1 MKLSTLLLFI
11 LLTISSSCKNENT
24 YENDAELCELLA
36 KMIDDDQAIRN
47 LPEMTDPFFEILDS
61 IIAVNYSSRK
71 VYAELP
77 TEEQLAWGR
86 VAREIRNKRP
96 QPSKETVDSLW
107 AIQKEIDL
115 KNSKLLIDITKKRG
129 WVSKEQLG
137 CTQYIAPVII
147 FRHAPRELWDEIR
160 LLVEKEFSEKR
171 MENGDYWFITNHLDG
186 RPLPTVVDSIQVDI
200 E

>member
-1 MKLSTLLLFI
+1 MKFRTLLLFV
-11 LLTISSSCKNENT
+11 LLTIFSSCKNENT

-36 KMIDDDQAIRN
+36 KMFDDDQAIRN

-61 IIAVNYSSRK
+61 IIAVNYSSK
-71 VYAELP
+71 KEYAALP

-86 VAREIRNKRP
+86 VAREITNKRP
-96 QPSKETVDSLW
+96 QPSQETVDSLW

-137 CTQYIAPVII
+137 CTQNIAPVII
-147 FRHAPRELWDEIR
+147 FRHTPRELWEKIR
-160 LLVEKEFSEKR
+160 PVVEKEYSEKR
-171 MENGDYWFITNHLDG
+171 MEDGDYWFITNHLDG
-186 RPLPTVVDSIQVDI
+186 RPLPIVVDSIHVSI